1 LLHPQARHA
10 PLKAR
15 TIRGIAISEE
25 VLRGRIPRKGLDE
38 LLGRP
43 LGGRVCGH
51 VEMNH
56 FPPCVRKDDQ
66 HEEHLEPDRGDGEE
80 IERDELR
87 QVILQEGPPGGRGR
101 LSRADA
107 ILLDR
112 GFRHRNPEL
121 PQFAENPRGPPLRI
135 SRGDLPDQCPDF
147 LADRWSA
154 RVPPAEAGP
163 VVPKTLTLPGEHG
176 RWLHEDQGFPP
187 ASPMPRQP
195 RPEDSVTA
203 PHPRPPDRSFVNRE
217 LMPKRHDLH
226 LEGHARAEQARDE
239 REQCTADGHHAA
251 ESFRRRG
258 EYPRRAA

>member
-1 LLHPQARHA
+1 MLHPQARHA

-15 TIRGIAISEE
+15 AIRGIAISEE

-163 VVPKTLTLPGEHG
+163 VVPKTLA
-176 RWLHEDQGFPP
+176 LHP
-187 ASPMPRQP
+187 ASPSQSARGDADPRATAHSLAP
-195 RPEDSVTA
+195 AGGRARITKSHSRLSIPGYLKNWGAASSAPPEKHV
-203 PHPRPPDRSFVNRE
+203 V
-217 LMPKRHDLH
+217 
-226 LEGHARAEQARDE
+226 
-239 REQCTADGHHAA
+239 
-251 ESFRRRG
+251 
-258 EYPRRAA
+258 EY